1 MINYVKNSTTDR
13 EIADVKEWLRDTRA
27 HDFKKYVMNDIA
39 FHQAMGGKEAS
50 LNHLSSREW
59 EANSHINSASEL
71 ITFIKIL
78 NEYSKPEKELYKL
91 NFEID
96 PNLE

>member
-1 MINYVKNSTTDR
+1 MINYVKNTTTDQ
-13 EIADVKEWLRDTRA
+13 EVVQVKELLGDSRA
-27 HDFKKYVMNDIA
+27 KDFKKYVMNEIA
-39 FHQAMGGKEAS
+39 FHQAIGGKEAS
-50 LNHLSSREW
+50 LNRLESREW
-59 EANSHINSASEL
+59 EANQHISSASEL

-91 NFEID
+91 SFEID